1 MSNCISSLSQ
11 AASREWLK
19 KSAMYESS
27 FSLSVALLKE
37 RKIIMTSQKYIKT
50 NEQNQQTEYSTKS
63 KHFWTNY

>member
-11 AASREWLK
+11 ATAREWLK
-19 KSAMYESS
+19 NSAMYESS

-50 NEQNQQTEYSTKS
+50 NEQNPQTEYSTKS

>member
-50 NEQNQQTEYSTKS
+50 NEQNP
-63 KHFWTNY
+63 

>member
-1 MSNCISSLSQ
+1 MSNCISSLAQ

-19 KSAMYESS
+19 KCAMYESS

-50 NEQNQQTEYSTKS
+50 NEQNP
-63 KHFWTNY
+63 